1 MKKFLCYDTNDAA
14 SGKINV
20 DSRGMLKHDLAYETT
35 PVITELIPEQE
46 VDFSGWDAESPINVI
61 LVEGCTYIVKLNGIE
76 YECVCKVDED
86 IKYIGNISIAT
97 NHFVP
102 GYPFLYVD
110 SESLWRIAI
119 EEAGVYTLSL
129 SIKQGT
135 IKPIERKYLTNA
147 VRVVS
152 SPEYWTMEEILHYYQ
167 EFMRGTVLIMYMP
180 SPCIILSIVPNDS
193 EDGVVVS
200 YVYNGLI
207 NKVNVVPTH
216 HGGDV

>member
-14 SGKINV
+14 SGKIGV

-46 VDFSGWDAESPINVI
+46 VNFSGGDADSPINVI
-61 LVEGCTYIVKLNGIE
+61 LVEGSTYIVKLNDVK
-76 YECVCKVDED
+76 YECVCKVQED
-86 IKYIGNISIAT
+86 IKYIGNYSIMT
-97 NHFVP
+97 DSFVP
-102 GYPFLYVD
+102 GYPFLYID

-119 EEAGVYTLSL
+119 EPGTYTLSL

-152 SPEYWTMEEILHYYQ
+152 LPEYWTMEEIRHYYQ
-167 EFMRGTVLIMYMP
+167 EFMRGIVLIMYRP
-180 SPCIILSIVPNDS
+180 CPCIILSMQPNDS
-193 EDGVVVS
+193 GDGIVVS

-207 NKVNVVPTH
+207 NKVNVVPTP
-216 HGGDV
+216 HGGVV